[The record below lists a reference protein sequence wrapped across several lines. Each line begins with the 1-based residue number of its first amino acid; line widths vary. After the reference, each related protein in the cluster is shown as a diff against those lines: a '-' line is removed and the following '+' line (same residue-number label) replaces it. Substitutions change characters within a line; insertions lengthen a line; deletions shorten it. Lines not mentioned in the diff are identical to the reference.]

1 MAATLTT
8 LVGFFSTNAT
18 NLVAGLVTTEN
29 GATVPSTQQR
39 GHTNLW
45 VTDGTAATTIELT
58 ASNAYAYGLTP
69 CEITTPSPSVLATP
83 VACG

>member
-18 NLVAGLVTTEN
+18 NLVAGLVTAEN
-29 GATVPSTQQR
+29 GATVPSIQQR

-69 CEITTPSPSVLATP
+69 RDITTPSPSVLATP